1 MNIIDNIST
10 DRLQQIEQDREQIQS
25 LQSFQQWCKDMNIGS
40 RVEVKDHRAIEL
52 TNQYRG
58 YLQWIKREEEKRRWM
73 PDFIVDMF

>member
-1 MNIIDNIST
+1 MNIIDNISIE
-10 DRLQQIEQDREQIQS
+10 RLHTIEREREQIQS
-25 LQSFQQWCKDMNIGS
+25 LTEFQKWCKDMNIGS

-52 TNQYRG
+52 TNQYTG